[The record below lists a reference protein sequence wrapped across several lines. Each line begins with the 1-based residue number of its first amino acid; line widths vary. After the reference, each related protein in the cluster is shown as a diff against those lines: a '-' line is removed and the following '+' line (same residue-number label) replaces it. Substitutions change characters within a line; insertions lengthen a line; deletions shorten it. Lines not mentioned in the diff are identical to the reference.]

1 MQINTG
7 QKSFK
12 DIGLLT
18 QQLDT
23 DISNGYVPLLLVASA
38 GSDNIGQ
45 CDDLNKLNH
54 LTRTYRIWLHLEGVY
69 LSSLIMY
76 SVPTEIQP
84 VMSGDSL
91 TVDFGNLI
99 GISSLCHITLYK
111 NRTNTNTYLQPYN
124 NIKSTLY
131 KSLPYW
137 CVLQSIGHEGVI
149 EKVQNASNM
158 AYYIDDIVKK
168 HQKYIQILS
177 FKPRDETT
185 TKRYTLSELLV
196 SALSMLTFVD
206 YTNPVVLFKC
216 DRNFIKERITFFSA
230 GNVDVEEVKMEKKV
244 LSAKEQL
251 FNQFRDTVS
260 EREQFMNLVHRPEP
274 SLEFFNKKKSEP
286 QPQPKSE
293 EEIKFDADITEY
305 TDNLTTWVSNF
316 GLINMEKV
324 YSLLIYLILALHSSK
339 FVAQK
344 NRIRSI

>member
-18 QQLDT
+18 QQLDA

-124 NIKSTLY
+124 NIKSTF
-131 KSLPYW
+131 
-137 CVLQSIGHEGVI
+137 
-149 EKVQNASNM
+149 
-158 AYYIDDIVKK
+158 
-168 HQKYIQILS
+168 LS
-177 FKPRDETT
+177 K
-185 TKRYTLSELLV
+185 
-196 SALSMLTFVD
+196 
-206 YTNPVVLFKC
+206 
-216 DRNFIKERITFFSA
+216 
-230 GNVDVEEVKMEKKV
+230 
-244 LSAKEQL
+244 
-251 FNQFRDTVS
+251 
-260 EREQFMNLVHRPEP
+260 
-274 SLEFFNKKKSEP
+274 
-286 QPQPKSE
+286 
-293 EEIKFDADITEY
+293 
-305 TDNLTTWVSNF
+305 
-316 GLINMEKV
+316 
-324 YSLLIYLILALHSSK
+324 
-339 FVAQK
+339 
-344 NRIRSI
+344 